1 LNKREK
7 EVLQIQLDNE
17 KAVLDR
23 LKKQYQRAL
32 HEINIKIK
40 LLQSNELTQSRIY
53 RIQYQKALKGQ
64 VEAILEKLH
73 GDEYSTIQ
81 EYLSDSY
88 TTGYVGTMYD
98 MAGQGIPIITP
109 IDQKAAVK
117 AVLTDSKVNK
127 GLYTALGVD
136 INQLKK
142 SISDEITRGI
152 AAGDFYDVIARN
164 IRLATGAPLSRV
176 NTIVRTEAHR
186 IQQASAEDARQKA
199 KKKGADV
206 VKQWDAT
213 MDSRTRA
220 THAQLDGQIRETDEY
235 FEIGGKK
242 AMYPG
247 EFGDPAEDCNCRCV
261 ATTRARWALDE
272 DELNILKERAT
283 YFKLDKTTDFDDFKK
298 KYLNATKAN

>member
-1 LNKREK
+1 MNKREK
-7 EVLQIQLDNE
+7 EVLQIQLDKE
-17 KAVLDR
+17 KEILAK
-23 LKKQYQRAL
+23 LKKQYERAL
-32 HEINIKIK
+32 HEINIKIR
-40 LLQSNELTQSRIY
+40 LLQSDELTQSRIY

-73 GDEYSTIQ
+73 ADEYSTIQ

-88 TTGYVGTMYD
+88 TTTYIGTMYD
-98 MAGQGIPIITP
+98 MAGQGIPILTP

-117 AVLTDSKVNK
+117 AIMTDSKINTD
-127 GLYTALGVD
+127 LYTALGVD
-136 INQLKK
+136 TEQLKT

-164 IRLATGAPLSRV
+164 IGLSTGAPLSRAM
-176 NTIVRTEAHR
+176 TIVRTEAHR
-186 IQQASAEDARQKA
+186 IQQASAEDARQEA

-213 MDSRTRA
+213 LDSKTRDS
-220 THAQLDGQIRETDEY
+220 HRQLDGQIREVNEY
-235 FEIGGKK
+235 FEIGNKK

-261 ATTRARWALDE
+261 ALTRARWALDA
-272 DELNILKERAT
+272 DELNILKDRAKH
-283 YFKLDKTTDFDDFKK
+283 FGLDKTKDFNDFKS

>member
-17 KAVLDR
+17 KAILDR

-32 HEINIKIK
+32 QEINIKIR
-40 LLQSNELTQSRIY
+40 LLQSDELTQSRIY
-53 RIQYQKALKGQ
+53 RIQYQNALKAQ
-64 VEAILEKLH
+64 VESILEKLH
-73 GDEYSTIQ
+73 GDEYSTVQ
-81 EYLSDSY
+81 QYLSESY
-88 TTGYVGTMYD
+88 TNSYVGTMYNI
-98 MAGQGIPIITP
+98 AGQGIPIITP

-136 INQLKK
+136 VDKLKK

-186 IQQASAEDARQKA
+186 IQQASADDARQEA
-199 KKKGADV
+199 KKKGANV

-213 MDSRTRA
+213 LDGETRDSHRR
-220 THAQLDGQIRETDEY
+220 LDGQIREVDEY
-235 FEIGGKK
+235 FEIDGKK

-261 ATTRARWALDE
+261 ALTRAKWAMDA
-272 DELNILKERAT
+272 DELQTLKDRAKH
-283 YFKLDKTTDFDDFKK
+283 FGLDKTKDFDDFKS

>member
-1 LNKREK
+1 MNKREK

-88 TTGYVGTMYD
+88 TTGYVGTMYG

-142 SISDEITRGI
+142 SISNEITRGI
-152 AAGDFYDVIARN
+152 ATGASYDEIARN
-164 IRLATGAPLSRV
+164 IRFATNAPLSRV

-186 IQQASAEDARQKA
+186 IQQASANDARQEA
-199 KKKGADV
+199 KKKGASV
-206 VKQWDAT
+206 VKQWDAIL
-213 MDSRTRA
+213 DGRTRNN
-220 THAQLDGQIRETDEY
+220 HRRLDGQIREVDEY
-235 FEIGGKK
+235 FEIGGKR

-247 EFGDPAEDCNCRCV
+247 MFGDPAEDCNCRCV

-272 DELNILKERAT
+272 DELNILKERAA